1 MNQTQSIIFF
11 VIAGII
17 IILTSIFLGILPGRK
32 SPAPAKATI
41 EIWGLGERDDIWRD
55 AINSFQE
62 KNKNL
67 TIRYVRLDAR
77 TYEKTLI
84 NSLAASRGPDI
95 FMLKNSWILKHQ
107 NKIYPLPQV
116 LFNFFPRDFRRV
128 FVDAVSD
135 DLTVGDAI
143 IGLPLFIDTLALF
156 YNKDIFNAAGI
167 AIPPQ
172 DWDEVIERSRE
183 LTKVSQ
189 TGDIITS
196 GLAMGTSQN
205 TERSFEILSALV
217 LQAGDPIVNLQ
228 RNSVEL
234 SNLGKNAFSFYTS
247 FANPSHINFSWNN
260 RMPSSF
266 DAFAEGKAAMVMGLA
281 EDLERIRAK
290 NPHIN
295 IGVYPFPQ
303 LKNAKTFA
311 SYSNYFFPTVSKQ
324 SKNPEAAWQFI
335 TFVTLG
341 EGLTS
346 YLKESHRPAVR
357 RDLLAAGTK
366 DAELDIFYRQA
377 LIARGWPIPDEE
389 ITRSIFSTAIDSV
402 VSRSATTHEA
412 LTKLQDQLRQLLP

>member
-1 MNQTQSIIFF
+1 MSQTQSIIFF

-17 IILTSIFLGILPGRK
+17 LILTFIFLGVLPGK
-32 SPAPAKATI
+32 SKPSPPKATI
-41 EIWGLGERDDIWRD
+41 EIWGLGEKEDIWRD

-67 TIRYVRLDAR
+67 TIRYLRLDER

-84 NSLAASRGPDI
+84 NSLAAGRGPDV

-107 NKIYPLPQV
+107 NKIYPLPQKS
-116 LFNFFPRDFRRV
+116 FNFPPRDFRRI
-128 FVDAVSD
+128 FVDALSD
-135 DLTVGDAI
+135 DLITGNTI
-143 IGLPLFIDTLALF
+143 IGLPLFVDTLALF

-172 DWDEVIERSRE
+172 DWDEVIERSRT

-205 TERSFEILSALV
+205 TERSFEILSALM

-228 RNSVEL
+228 RNNVEF
-234 SNLGKNAFSFYTS
+234 SDLGKNAFSFYTS
-247 FANPSHINFSWNN
+247 FANPSHINFAWNN

-295 IGVYPFPQ
+295 MGVYPFPQ
-303 LKNAKTFA
+303 LKNAKSSA
-311 SYSNYFFPTVSKQ
+311 SYANYFFPAVSKQ
-324 SKNPEAAWQFI
+324 SKNPEASWQFI

-346 YLKESHRPAVR
+346 YLKESHRPAAR
-357 RDLLAAGTK
+357 RDLLAAGIQ
-366 DAELDIFYRQA
+366 DGELDIFYRQA

-389 ITRSIFSTAIDSV
+389 ITRSIFSIAIDSV
-402 VSRSATTHEA
+402 VGRNATMQEA
-412 LTKLQDQLRQLLP
+412 LNKLQGQLRQLLP